1 MLSYNS
7 SFYSNE
13 QITEISEI
21 NNDLISLPN
30 SEDKNNSYSIN
41 FQLGFQENSN
51 YINDEDDIKTEKIY
65 FNKDTALNSFNP
77 CDKKDNRKKKKYIT
91 KKKKK
96 NSCIVIKIALSNKG
110 RKNKNSNEIG
120 KHDKFSFDNIL
131 KKIKTLAIRSY
142 LIFLNKK
149 INYIYR
155 NSNKVI
161 SMNLEKINQKQVA
174 KAKIDFNREYF
185 NMTFKDIFSEKITT
199 KFKYKERDHNKNIIN
214 KLLKEKDEEKR
225 KVFICLLN
233 FRLIDIVK
241 YLRGEKDEYAQLNG
255 LGFEEMTWKGIEQDK
270 EYLNCFKYYMMNI
283 ETILLQKNS
292 RNRNNKK

>member
-41 FQLGFQENSN
+41 FQSGFQENSN

-131 KKIKTLAIRSY
+131 KK
-142 LIFLNKK
+142 
-149 INYIYR
+149 
-155 NSNKVI
+155 
-161 SMNLEKINQKQVA
+161 
-174 KAKIDFNREYF
+174 
-185 NMTFKDIFSEKITT
+185 
-199 KFKYKERDHNKNIIN
+199 NKNFSYK
-214 KLLKEKDEEKR
+214 KLSY
-225 KVFICLLN
+225 I
-233 FRLIDIVK
+233 
-241 YLRGEKDEYAQLNG
+241 
-255 LGFEEMTWKGIEQDK
+255 
-270 EYLNCFKYYMMNI
+270 
-283 ETILLQKNS
+283 S
-292 RNRNNKK
+292 

>member
-91 KKKKK
+91 KKRR
-96 NSCIVIKIALSNKG
+96 KI
-110 RKNKNSNEIG
+110 
-120 KHDKFSFDNIL
+120 H
-131 KKIKTLAIRSY
+131 
-142 LIFLNKK
+142 
-149 INYIYR
+149 
-155 NSNKVI
+155 V
-161 SMNLEKINQKQVA
+161 
-174 KAKIDFNREYF
+174 
-185 NMTFKDIFSEKITT
+185 
-199 KFKYKERDHNKNIIN
+199 
-214 KLLKEKDEEKR
+214 LL
-225 KVFICLLN
+225 
-233 FRLIDIVK
+233 
-241 YLRGEKDEYAQLNG
+241 LR
-255 LGFEEMTWKGIEQDK
+255 
-270 EYLNCFKYYMMNI
+270 
-283 ETILLQKNS
+283 
-292 RNRNNKK
+292 

>member
-1 MLSYNS
+1 
-7 SFYSNE
+7 
-13 QITEISEI
+13 
-21 NNDLISLPN
+21 
-30 SEDKNNSYSIN
+30 
-41 FQLGFQENSN
+41 
-51 YINDEDDIKTEKIY
+51 
-65 FNKDTALNSFNP
+65 
-77 CDKKDNRKKKKYIT
+77 
-91 KKKKK
+91 
-96 NSCIVIKIALSNKG
+96 
-110 RKNKNSNEIG
+110 
-120 KHDKFSFDNIL
+120 
-131 KKIKTLAIRSY
+131 
-142 LIFLNKK
+142 
-149 INYIYR
+149 
-155 NSNKVI
+155 
-161 SMNLEKINQKQVA
+161 MNLEKINQKQVA

-185 NMTFKDIFSEKITT
+185 NMTFKEIFSEEITT

-214 KLLKEKDEEKR
+214 NLLNEKDEEKR